1 MKSILLSIVGLI
13 LGAVSNGILV
23 QVGTKLIA
31 APAGHD
37 FSTEAGLKAGMAA
50 MEPKHFLFP
59 FLAHALGTFIGAFF
73 VTKMKIERSL
83 IHAMAIGF
91 AFLAGGVMMV
101 MMLPETPLWF
111 TLTDLLLAYLPMAYL
126 GHRLGQR

>member
-59 FLAHALGTFIGAFF
+59 FLAHAIGTFVGAFF
-73 VTKMKIERSL
+73 VSKMNKVRI
-83 IHAMAIGF
+83 I
-91 AFLAGGVMMV
+91 
-101 MMLPETPLWF
+101 
-111 TLTDLLLAYLPMAYL
+111 
-126 GHRLGQR
+126 

>member
-59 FLAHALGTFIGAFF
+59 FLAHALGTFIGAFGANTSKAIEDAGLNLHIIAPAPQVPSMVAALEKF
-73 VTKMKIERSL
+73 LVDKIKTK
-83 IHAMAIGF
+83 
-91 AFLAGGVMMV
+91 
-101 MMLPETPLWF
+101 
-111 TLTDLLLAYLPMAYL
+111 
-126 GHRLGQR
+126 